1 MCIKRFLI
9 LPFSCFSFVG
19 CASIVHGTRQEVSIS
34 SNPSE
39 AMVSDGEVTIK
50 TPGKINLK
58 RNKDHILTITK
69 PGYETESVRIV
80 RVISG
85 ALAGNILAGGVIG
98 WGVDAVSGAQ
108 WRLEPETVAIT
119 LRPVKDGEKVDGLL
133 RSSLATLEKDL
144 SDLQRL
150 KESGSITEEEYQ
162 KLREIAIQAAKG
174 EPALAQEPS

>member
-1 MCIKRFLI
+1 MGVRTFLI
-9 LPFSCFSFVG
+9 IPFSCFGFVG
-19 CASIVHGTRQEVSIS
+19 CASIVNGTRQEVSIS
-34 SNPSE
+34 SSPSE

-50 TPGKINLK
+50 TPGKISLK
-58 RNKDHILTITK
+58 RDKDHVLTITK

-85 ALAGNILAGGVIG
+85 AVAGNILAGGFIG

-119 LRPVKDGEKVDGLL
+119 LRPVKDGEKVDESL

-150 KESGSITEEEYQ
+150 KENGSITEQEYQ
-162 KLREIAIQAAKG
+162 KLREIAIQGAKG
-174 EPALAQEPS
+174 QPA